1 MPGLTLEA
9 VAASRGPLTGARM
22 IGDSRSLCG
31 PGRKT
36 GERGKSVSEL
46 SEVNVPLPV
55 LIPRVLA

>member
-9 VAASRGPLTGARM
+9 VAESRGPLTDAIKR
-22 IGDSRSLCG
+22 GDSRSWCV

-36 GERGKSVSEL
+36 GETGKSVSDL